1 MFYSIK
7 CRKIYCGEKFFAY
20 LWGNNLFFLT
30 PNFLIMKHLDF
41 FKRCGSARLWCLL
54 ALVALTANVAK
65 ADLIFSE
72 SFDYTAGQLSVGRA
86 ANCNDST
93 KWWSMKSWA
102 VDAASPTDPIMV
114 TEGSLSYAGYVT
126 TGTGNKAQLKTIAG
140 TADVRRFKE
149 VKTGSIFAA
158 AIINMTS
165 ATSSNDY
172 FFGVCDGT
180 TNYYGRVYA
189 KQVTDGF
196 QLGIAKYTEAKAS
209 INYTSTLNYSTNY
222 LIVVEYVFK
231 EGTKN
236 DSVNLWVN
244 PTKSTTTPTLVCDT
258 TLAKAK
264 GDISKIGGVYL
275 FQSAN
280 SPTVAID
287 EIKVATAWADLFES
301 GSTPEPSATPT
312 IKPSTTTLAFG
323 SLYQDATSE
332 LKFTV
337 SGVDLTADITLASS
351 NDEVV
356 LSHTTIAQADAAA
369 EGGVEVT
376 ATLAAAT
383 AGAQTATIT
392 LSSTGATDVTINASW
407 TAVAVTKVTDIA
419 ALKAAIAADGENN
432 SSFQCTGEAVV
443 TYTEKIGKYSTPAFY
458 IEDASGAV
466 RIDDDYSAVSLKV
479 GDKIKDFIVAKGAEA
494 DLSGQPLTWGAV
506 PTIVSSGNDWTPQVV
521 TLKELK
527 DNHDDY
533 LLELVKVEDVTLDLT
548 ETTYKAG
555 NNAISQDGI
564 DGAISLTS
572 DNTLVGTAKPAKA
585 DVVGISYFTSGYNIR
600 VRTAD
605 DIVAKS
611 SPTTGLCRPAEA
623 GQPLCYAA
631 DGQLHIEG
639 ATGEVAIYNLTGI
652 CVAKTTVAEQATIAL
667 PQGVYAVKVAGSTH
681 KIVVK

>member
-1 MFYSIK
+1 MPE
-7 CRKIYCGEKFFAY
+7 IYCREKSFAY
-20 LWGNNLFFLT
+20 LWGDNLFFLT

-93 KWWSMKSWA
+93 KWWTLSGWYDGSE
-102 VDAASPTDPIMV
+102 PNNPIQV
-114 TEGSLSYAGYVT
+114 VEGSLSYEGYT
-126 TGTGNKAQLKTIAG
+126 TSGIGNKAKLQTVSG
-140 TADVRRFKE
+140 TKDVRRFKD
-149 VKTGSIFAA
+149 VTTGSIFIA
-158 AIINMTS
+158 AIVNVSSATTS
-165 ATSSNDY
+165 ADY
-172 FFGVCDGT
+172 FFGVCDGGA
-180 TNYYGRVYA
+180 NYYGKVFV
-189 KQVTDGF
+189 KSVDDGF
-196 QLGIAKYTEAKAS
+196 QLSIAKNTETKTS
-209 INYTSTLNYSTNY
+209 LTYTSTLKYNTNY
-222 LIVVEYVFK
+222 LIVEEYVIK
-231 EGTKN
+231 DGTKN

-244 PTKSTTTPTLVCDT
+244 PTKSTTTPTLVCNME
-258 TLAKAK
+258 LANAKA
-264 GDISKIGGVYL
+264 DPSKIAGVYL
-275 FQSAN
+275 IQTTNA
-280 SPTVAID
+280 PTLYID

-356 LSHTTIAQADAAA
+356 LNKTTIAQADAAA

-376 ATLAAAT
+376 ATLTAAT
-383 AGAQTATIT
+383 AGTQTATIT

-407 TAVAVTKVTDIA
+407 TAVAVTKVSDIA
-419 ALKAAIAADGENN
+419 ALKAGAGTDPEVL
-432 SSFQCTGEAVV
+432 FLYTGEAVI
-443 TYTEKIGKYSTPAFY
+443 TYYEMSGEYSTPTFY
-458 IEDASGAV
+458 VEDATGAV
-466 RIDDDYSAVSLKV
+466 RIYDYFSNTCKV
-479 GDKIKDFIVAKGAEA
+479 GDRIKDFTVVASSEELYRGLPFSFTSK
-494 DLSGQPLTWGAV
+494 V
-506 PTIVSSGNDWTPQVV
+506 TIVSSGNEWTPQVV
-521 TLKELK
+521 TLKELQ

-555 NNAISQDGI
+555 NNTISQDGI

-600 VRTAD
+600 VRMAA

-623 GQPLCYAA
+623 GQPLCYTTN
-631 DGQLHIEG
+631 GQLYIEG